1 MTEHIREIASAPE
14 TAETEEKKNG
24 ITEGKKKGAHSHPH
38 YSRNWKEFETGKTS
52 GFTTEITLTGIFRF
66 IYNSNPFYLIS
77 AAIILYAQSVLFG
90 TSDIAL
96 PTLIPVGLIASY
108 TLLLAATAVF
118 IVQWG
123 HVWDDARSILLII
136 LLLLIILSVSTDSQM
151 LDGLTA
157 GLRWSGGGLFFSVL
171 VLESL
176 RRILKI
182 RLAPRF
188 LAAAYFM
195 LALFFLYPVL
205 NARLIAMYPD
215 DRLPGVLAILFF
227 PVAAAAALLGF
238 LPYLHQ
244 KSIPESGTPWK
255 TPYFPWSIAALL
267 GAGALFRTYLLTI
280 SFDPARGTGG
290 FNALESGFMLWMW
303 VPVLLAGMILA
314 MEYAMLHRR
323 NTLSRLCL
331 PLLFFMTMITP
342 EQMNAPQ
349 AYFCN
354 AIQVKPWSIGL
365 FAALAFYLYAWCRK
379 VPCGEYGAVLILA
392 ILAFTEYPA
401 GPCWTG
407 GAAVLILLLT
417 AIRRNATFAWCLC
430 MILAGGIAAHC
441 LPPVDSVIPAA
452 AVFVLLLTF
461 TTVRNDKTAR
471 ILRMILL
478 WGIIALSALFLAVL
492 LVNGKIPDIK
502 GCAIA
507 AASISALIATF
518 IRPCK
523 TAKVARGVLF
533 GLWALFFGNRL
544 YVHAAEFREI
554 RILLWAVFFFLAAA
568 GVSLHKGLK
577 YKKRN
582 I

>member
-244 KSIPESGTPWK
+244 KNIPESGTPWK

-452 AVFVLLLTF
+452 AVFVLLL
-461 TTVRNDKTAR
+461 
-471 ILRMILL
+471 
-478 WGIIALSALFLAVL
+478 
-492 LVNGKIPDIK
+492 P
-502 GCAIA
+502 
-507 AASISALIATF
+507 
-518 IRPCK
+518 
-523 TAKVARGVLF
+523 
-533 GLWALFFGNRL
+533 FFKSPYL
-544 YVHAAEFREI
+544 
-554 RILLWAVFFFLAAA
+554 
-568 GVSLHKGLK
+568 
-577 YKKRN
+577 
-582 I
+582 

>member
-238 LPYLHQ
+238 LLYLHQ
-244 KSIPESGTPWK
+244 KNIPESGTPWK

-303 VPVLLAGMILA
+303 VPVLLAGMILS

-392 ILAFTEYPA
+392 ILAFAEYPA

-461 TTVRNDKTAR
+461 TTVRNDKTAQ

-544 YVHAAEFREI
+544 YIHAAEFREI

>member
-1 MTEHIREIASAPE
+1 MTEHIMETASAPE
-14 TAETEEKKNG
+14 TAKTEEKKNG
-24 ITEGKKKGAHSHPH
+24 ITEGKKKIPHSHPH
-38 YSRNWKEFETGKTS
+38 YSTEWKELETGKES
-52 GFTTEITLTGIFRF
+52 DFATEITLTGIFRL

-136 LLLLIILSVSTDSQM
+136 LLLLMILSVSTDSQM
-151 LDGLTA
+151 LDGLTT
-157 GLRWSGGGLFFSVL
+157 GLKWSGGGLFFSVL

-182 RLAPRF
+182 RIAPRF
-188 LAAAYFM
+188 LAAAYSM

-215 DRLPGVLAILFF
+215 DRLPGALAILFF
-227 PVAAAAALLGF
+227 PVAAAAVLLGF
-238 LPYLHQ
+238 LPYLYQ

-255 TPYFPWSIAALL
+255 TPYFPWSIAGLL
-267 GAGALFRTYLLTI
+267 GAGALFRIYLLTI
-280 SFDPARGTGG
+280 SFDPARGIGG
-290 FNALESGFMLWMW
+290 FHALESGFMLWMW
-303 VPVLLAGMILA
+303 VPILLAGMILA

-331 PLLFFMTMITP
+331 PLLFLATMITP

-349 AYFCN
+349 AYFCSVL
-354 AIQVKPWSIGL
+354 QVKPWSIGL
-365 FAALAFYLYAWCRK
+365 FAALAFYLYAWFRR
-379 VPCGEYGAVLILA
+379 VPCGEYGASLILA
-392 ILAFTEYPA
+392 ILAFAGYPVS
-401 GPCWTG
+401 PCWTG
-407 GAAVLILLLT
+407 GAAVLILLQS
-417 AIRRNATFAWCLC
+417 AIRRNATHTWC
-430 MILAGGIAAHC
+430 IFTVLAGGIAARC
-441 LPPVDSVIPAA
+441 LPAVNPIIPAG
-452 AVFVLLLTF
+452 AVFLLLLTV
-461 TTVRNDKTAR
+461 TTIRDDKTAR

-478 WGIIALSALFLAVL
+478 WGIVALSALFLAVL
-492 LVNGKIPDIK
+492 LVNGTVPAVK

-507 AASISALIATF
+507 AASLSGLIVTF

-523 TAKVARGVLF
+523 PAKAARSILF
-533 GLWALFFGNRL
+533 GLWALFFCNRL
-544 YVHAAEFREI
+544 YVHAAKIKEF
-554 RILLWAVFFFLAAA
+554 RILLWAVFFFLAAV
-568 GVSLHKGLK
+568 GVSLHKGFK